1 MKLRLLFANIIF
13 IVFSLNINVFSQD
26 IIILKNG
33 DEIKAI
39 VSDIEFDA
47 IKYKKF
53 DNQSGPNYS
62 IKKSEVYMIKYIN
75 GTKDVF
81 SNEGE
86 ENNKTPATNQT
97 FTDAR
102 DGKTYKTVT
111 IGNQTWMAEN
121 LAYKAEG
128 GCWAYDDNEAN
139 VATYGYLYDWET
151 AKRVC
156 PAGWH
161 LPSEAEWQT
170 LFAVLGGKYAAAK
183 KLKTTSGWYIDT
195 KLKTESES
203 YTPKQKDRDAK
214 LYKLYDGNGTNES
227 GFSGLPG
234 GSRGGAKTYSK
245 IGINGYWWSSTQDYD
260 YNADRT
266 SYAMWLYSKYDYVDW
281 WCVTFWDFGLSVRC
295 VKD

>member
-1 MKLRLLFANIIF
+1 MKLNLLLVNIL
-13 IVFSLNINVFSQD
+13 IVLCLISQNAFSQD
-26 IIILKNG
+26 TIVLKNG
-33 DEIKAI
+33 KEIKAV
-39 VSDIEFDA
+39 VSDIEFEV

-53 DNQSGPNYS
+53 ENISGPNYTL
-62 IKKSEVYMIKYIN
+62 KKSEISMIKYAN

-81 SNEGE
+81 GGEAGQNNEA
-86 ENNKTPATNQT
+86 PAAFQT

-111 IGNQTWMAEN
+111 IGSQTWMAEN
-121 LAYKAEG
+121 LAFKADK

-170 LFAVLGGKYAAAK
+170 LFALLGGKYAAAK
-183 KLKTTSGWYIDT
+183 KLKSTSGWTIDT
-195 KLKTESES
+195 KLKNESES
-203 YTPKQKDRDAK
+203 FTPKQKARNAK
-214 LYKLYDGNGTNES
+214 NYIIYDGNGTNES
-227 GFSGLPG
+227 GFNALPG
-234 GSRGGAKTYSK
+234 GSRGGTKAYSK
-245 IGINGYWWSSTQDYD
+245 IGVNGYWWSSTQDYD

-266 SYAMWLYSKYDYVDW
+266 SWAMWLYSKYDFLDW
-281 WCVTFWDFGLSVRC
+281 VCLTFWDFGLSVRC